1 VFSVVSNR
9 KGGFVAHAYTP
20 GLKVTAHSIVRRE
33 RRLPLKGE
41 VVVKTGDLVTA
52 ETIVATTSLPGEVEP
67 LNLAGKLGIPPAD
80 ISEYLGKKEGDT
92 LEQGEIIAQTKGLM
106 GLFKTVVK
114 SPIKGTLENIS
125 TITGQLILRAPPKKV
140 EVDAYIDG
148 KVVEVI
154 QNEGVVIETVATF
167 VQGIF
172 GIGGEAKGI
181 IARLAENPGEVVKA
195 DMIKPEHKGKI
206 LIGGSFIDCV
216 TLQKAAK
223 LGVSGIVVGGID
235 DEDLRNFLGYD
246 IGVAITGSEE
256 IGTTLMI
263 TEGFGKM
270 KMAARTFQLLS
281 AQAGKRA
288 SINGATQIRAGVLR
302 PEIVIPL
309 PGEKVDEAVQASKGL
324 EIGCSVRIIREPH
337 FGAIGKVS
345 ELPPELRK
353 IETEADVRILGV
365 ELEDGNRIMLPR
377 ANVEMIEE

>member
-1 VFSVVSNR
+1 M
-9 KGGFVAHAYTP
+9 AHAYTP
-20 GLKVTAHSIVRRE
+20 GLKVTSHSMVRKE
-33 RRLPLKGE
+33 RRLPLKGD
-41 VVVKTGDLVTA
+41 VVVKVGDTVA
-52 ETIVATTSLPGEVEP
+52 SEKVVATTSLPGEVEP
-67 LNLAGKLGIPPAD
+67 LNLAGKLGIPPSD
-80 ISEYLGKKEGDT
+80 IRECLKKKEGDP
-92 LEQGEIIAQTKGLM
+92 LEKGEILAQTKGLF

-114 SPIKGTLENIS
+114 SPIEGSLENIS
-125 TITGQLILRAPPKKV
+125 DITGQLILRAPPKRV
-140 EVDAYIDG
+140 EIDAYIDG

-154 QNEGVVIETVATF
+154 ENEGVVIETVATF

-181 IARLAENPGEVVKA
+181 ITRLAQHPEDIVSP

-206 LIGGSFIDCV
+206 LIGGSFIDSS
-216 TLQKAAK
+216 TLKKAAK

-246 IGVAITGSEE
+246 IGVAITGSED

-263 TEGFGKM
+263 TEGFGQM
-270 KMAARTFQLLS
+270 KMAERTFQLLCK
-281 AQAGKRA
+281 QEGKRA

-309 PGEKVDEAVQASKGL
+309 PGEKPEEVHEASKGL
-324 EIGCSVRIIREPH
+324 DVGYPVRVIREPH

-345 ELPPELRK
+345 ELPPELRS
-353 IETEADVRILGV
+353 IETEAKVRILGV
-365 ELEDGNRIMLPR
+365 ELEDGTKIILPR